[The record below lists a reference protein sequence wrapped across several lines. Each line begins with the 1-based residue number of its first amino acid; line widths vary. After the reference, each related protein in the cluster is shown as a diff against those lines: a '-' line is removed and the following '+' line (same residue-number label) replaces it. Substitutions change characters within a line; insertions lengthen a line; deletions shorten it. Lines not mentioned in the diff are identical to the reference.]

1 MGGKVTAK
9 SIYVAATTTRDNLR
23 RVAIITT
30 VVKISR
36 TISCYCSNAWEVRQ
50 RKATTITRFLE

>member
-9 SIYVAATTTRDNLR
+9 SIYVAATTRDNLR